1 MASTESPSA
10 PIRPRLRRWTIGAS
24 ALLLA
29 GVGYA
34 IVLHQL
40 SEQVG
45 AGVEASLRVAPA
57 VEDHHHRAE

>member
-1 MASTESPSA
+1 MASTPSPSV
-10 PIRPRLRRWTIGAS
+10 PTRPRLRRWAIGAS

-29 GVGYA
+29 GAGYA
-34 IVLHQL
+34 VALHQL

-57 VEDHHHRAE
+57 VEDHHHRAD

>member
-1 MASTESPSA
+1 MATTGSPPA
-10 PIRPRLRRWTIGAS
+10 PARPRRRRWIIGTS

-29 GVGYA
+29 GAVYA
-34 IVLHQL
+34 LVLHQL

-57 VEDHHHRAE
+57 VEDHHHRAD